1 MVHITI
7 EYMIMIPVLIL
18 QIFLFPLTTS
28 WLMNTWINSRRN
40 LALQDVASHLSS
52 TIQQLYFSL
61 NHATMQAGT
70 ATYSPGLPPF
80 IENLFY
86 TATAQLRPTAA
97 ATPNSSNVLD
107 IEITLVGTDNAVTA
121 SVTLGPNA
129 NWQNSVFESNS
140 TKAAVTAQ
148 KFSNGTV
155 AIWFES

>member
-1 MVHITI
+1 
-7 EYMIMIPVLIL
+7 MIPLLIL
-18 QIFLFPLTTS
+18 QIFLFPLTAS
-28 WLMNTWINSRRN
+28 WLMNTWVNSRRN

-86 TATAQLRPTAA
+86 KATAQLRPTAA
-97 ATPNSSNVLD
+97 VPNSSNILD
-107 IEITLVGTDNAVTA
+107 IAVILVGTSNAVTA
-121 SVTLGPNA
+121 TVTLGPNA
-129 NWQNSVFESNS
+129 NWQNSVFMSNS
-140 TKAAVTAQ
+140 TQAAVTAQ

-155 AIWFES
+155 ALWFVS